1 MLAGGN
7 ATQKILRSQMDMP
20 VHHRCDNAPFGLRTQ
35 RLRL

>member
-7 ATQKILRSQMDMP
+7 ATQKILRSQRDMP
-20 VHHRCDNAPFGLRTQ
+20 VRHRYDYARTQ